1 MKLTW
6 FAGATIR
13 IHIGGQVLVAE
24 PERAPGWVD
33 RRELVAGADR
43 VFALADA
50 DIPAVDPE
58 KWRRKR
64 PVRPLDE
71 AGPPAVEIVR
81 LAADILL
88 VDAPGE
94 PALVL
99 VGAPD
104 LPPIGRWA
112 DDAVIVLFGAG
123 EAIIAAATVLLDIA
137 EPRLLALAADEAALD
152 LAVAELREHLDGTA
166 LISLEPGLAVEV

>member
-6 FAGATIR
+6 FAGTTIR
-13 IHIGGQVLVAE
+13 IHIGGQVLVVDAALT
-24 PERAPGWVD
+24 PDWVN

-43 VFALADA
+43 VFDLADA
-50 DIPAVDPE
+50 DVPVVDPE

-64 PVRPLDE
+64 LVRPLDE
-71 AGPPAVEIVR
+71 AGPAEVGIVR
-81 LAADILL
+81 LAPGILL

-99 VGAPD
+99 AGAPN
-104 LPPIGRWA
+104 LPPAGRWA

-123 EAIIAAATVLLDIA
+123 EAIIAAATVLFDVA
-137 EPRLLALAADEAALD
+137 EPRLLALAADEDTLD

-166 LISLEPGLAVEV
+166 LVSLEPGMAVEV